1 MTYRNS
7 AALTALSALLMTAP
21 AFAGEMDKSKTD
33 MSKKEVFMKIDTDSD
48 SKLTFTEF
56 ANFSE
61 NHGMSTSAAAQEFS
75 RLAGQETTI
84 NMESFADFDMAGLEK
99 TNMKSATEGTIGKMS
114 APDTM
119 RADSVQT
126 YENQPEA
133 VLDRTITTS
142 SDNSTAMSS
151 EYGEFAALDSNSDGN
166 LSFKEF
172 YEMRKEQGVSS
183 ATQAAQEFTR
193 LSNGQTMITADQY
206 QVSTKTQAEV
216 SPSGLTEPDWTEGT
230 QTRQDFPLDNNPAG
244 LNQMNNPDEMS
255 NMTNSGAETDLDK
268 TSNPQMKV
276 WGEK

>member
-7 AALTALSALLMTAP
+7 AALTAFSALLMTAP
-21 AFAGEMDKSKTD
+21 AFAGEMDKSIIE
-33 MSKKEVFMKIDTDSD
+33 MSQKEVFMKIDTDSD

-99 TNMKSATEGTIGKMS
+99 TNMKSASKGTMGKTS
-114 APDTM
+114 APDSA
-119 RADSVQT
+119 RADAVQT

-142 SDNSTAMSS
+142 SDDSAAMSS

-172 YEMRKEQGVSS
+172 YEMRKEQGVTS
-183 ATQAAQEFTR
+183 ATQVAQEFTR

-216 SPSGLTEPDWTEGT
+216 PSSGLTEPDWTDGT
-230 QTRQDFPLDNNPAG
+230 QTRQDYPVDNNSAG